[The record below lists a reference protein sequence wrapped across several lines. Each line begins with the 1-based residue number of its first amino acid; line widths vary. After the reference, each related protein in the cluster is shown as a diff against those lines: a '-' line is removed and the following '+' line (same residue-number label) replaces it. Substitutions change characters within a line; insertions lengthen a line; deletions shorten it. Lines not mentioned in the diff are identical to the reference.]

1 MDDRFGFSTLLVDD
15 VHGFFV
21 LRFAHFYC
29 NPFHAD
35 TGGTDADNQKKPRR
49 RTTPGERIMTIG
61 LRKDRLKNE
70 PTTGNIRCGI
80 IPHLIFRT
88 AVGLAND
95 MEGIISCTA
104 TARVGEG
111 RSVIPQPG
119 RGPWRSRCRRS
130 WATGRNRWIGRSAC
144 SLLRWS
150 HGESFSGNRSCCRAT
165 PGRGE
170 HARSKREAGTPIKYQ
185 VPHYAAPD
193 ISSP

>member
-1 MDDRFGFSTLLVDD
+1 MLIAIHSTRIREEPTPIIRKSQ
-15 VHGFFV
+15 GE
-21 LRFAHFYC
+21 
-29 NPFHAD
+29 
-35 TGGTDADNQKKPRR
+35 GPR
-49 RTTPGERIMTIG
+49 PGKRIMTIG

-88 AVGLAND
+88 AVF
-95 MEGIISCTA
+95 SCTT

-111 RSVIPQPG
+111 RSVIPKTG
-119 RGPWRSRCRRS
+119 RGPWRSHCRRS
-130 WATGRNRWIGRSAC
+130 WTTGRNRWIGRSAG

-170 HARSKREAGTPIKYQ
+170 HARSKREAGIPIR
-185 VPHYAAPD
+185 
-193 ISSP
+193 ISGGTLCPT

>member
-70 PTTGNIRCGI
+70 PATGNIRCGI

>member
-1 MDDRFGFSTLLVDD
+1 MLIAIHSTRMREEPTPIIRKSQ
-15 VHGFFV
+15 GE
-21 LRFAHFYC
+21 
-29 NPFHAD
+29 
-35 TGGTDADNQKKPRR
+35 KPC
-49 RTTPGERIMTIG
+49 PGERIMTIG

-70 PTTGNIRCGI
+70 PTTGNIRCVI
-80 IPHLIFRT
+80 IPHLIFPV
-88 AVGLAND
+88 VGLAND
-95 MEGIISCTA
+95 MEGIISYTA
-104 TARVGEG
+104 TTRVGEG

-130 WATGRNRWIGRSAC
+130 WATGRNRWIGRSAG

-185 VPHYAAPD
+185 VQHYVAPD
-193 ISSP
+193 ILFQNQSSRRLED

>member
-1 MDDRFGFSTLLVDD
+1 MLIAIHSTRIREEPTPIIRKSQ
-15 VHGFFV
+15 GE
-21 LRFAHFYC
+21 
-29 NPFHAD
+29 
-35 TGGTDADNQKKPRR
+35 KPC
-49 RTTPGERIMTIG
+49 PGERIMTIG

-95 MEGIISCTA
+95 IQ
-104 TARVGEG
+104 
-111 RSVIPQPG
+111 RSGCMDAQQGGLDTQREAGALLEVRIQDHTDRPVPG
-119 RGPWRSRCRRS
+119 TRSSRRSHCRRS
-130 WATGRNRWIGRSAC
+130 WATGRNRWIGRSAG

-170 HARSKREAGTPIKYQ
+170 HARSKREAGIPIR
-185 VPHYAAPD
+185 
-193 ISSP
+193 ISGGALCPT